1 MDPYVHAMVLHIQRQ
16 YVFKLTRIRGPELYN
31 NICQKCKCLFS
42 GSSLCAADV
51 VLACHHA
58 LMANVTCTRLGSA
71 PVRNRAAIIQSAA
84 HPTAPATI
92 RAVGFDDKLPAR
104 QASYKPMVQ
113 ILCPHS

>member
-1 MDPYVHAMVLHIQRQ
+1 MVLHIQRQ
-16 YVFKLTRIRGPELYN
+16 YVSFKLTRVRGPELYN

-42 GSSLCAADV
+42 GSSSCAADV

-58 LMANVTCTRLGSA
+58 LMANVKRLGSA
-71 PVRNRAAIIQSAA
+71 PVRNHAAMIQSAA